1 MCVHRFSLRLIS
13 LNITK
18 LRLNGFKSF
27 VDPTEFEILPGLTG
41 VVGPNGCGKSNLL
54 DALRWVMGENR
65 PTSMRGDGMDDVI
78 FGGTSLRP
86 ARSYA
91 EVNLQIEN
99 FDSDILPINTSESTI
114 EIVRRINFESGSTYR
129 IEGKEILAREVR
141 LLFADY
147 SSGSNSPSLVRQGQI
162 SNLINE
168 NPKSRKRIL
177 EEAAGISGLYH
188 RRHESELKL
197 NASENNLERIND
209 ILSKLEEQLKALKKQ
224 AKQAEDYRLLGEKIR
239 KQESL
244 LLFVRWENKNSEFNN
259 SKHELDNILKK
270 RTDHEKILRNLIEV
284 KEQKENLLPKIREQQ
299 AADQIA
305 TNQLL
310 SKKTNI
316 DEKHKNAL
324 SRVHELN
331 QRILE
336 LENDYTRENELILDA
351 ESVLKKSA
359 NEKNSILNNQ
369 SDLTNKIKSTKED
382 LDLSIIDFNKIE
394 KEYEV
399 EANNFAASL
408 AKKNNLETNFE
419 VNNKSLKQ
427 VEEKITKV
435 KDDKSKVSLRK
446 EEIDNEL
453 INIRNELELSEKAID
468 KKSSMLDKT
477 EDEVQTLRADLLN
490 FEEKLSEERSKLLAI
505 KSEIKTLEE
514 FLSEQEIFEDAI
526 INQIEIS
533 KDFEIVF
540 SVILN
545 DDLNYPP
552 QSSDR
557 KSGWHYSENEKQS
570 YSFPE
575 GVKVLADLVKH
586 PLELNKRLKNVGIVN
601 SKDGYLLH
609 SKLKNGQSLVSMDG
623 DFWRWDG
630 FSTTS
635 AEVNTSNTQKVKNL
649 NRLQNLKVLQKEIE
663 KKVSIQS
670 DHKTNQELVFK
681 QKIEERDNLKKE
693 YISKEKRLN
702 ELKTNLSK
710 LEAEFEINS
719 AQIES
724 LDNNYLN
731 LNEDYNKLIKNIEE
745 IKNLDNQE
753 IDYQEEEKNIN
764 LKKKTLEDFRNKN
777 LDRRLVLED
786 LTSQFNFYKNR
797 LVQLDKELE
806 DWSIRKKRSVDRQDN
821 ILSRKNELELFL
833 ETAQLEPEKIENDI
847 LNLNKKITEAEK
859 KCSISTDA
867 LVNAEKKLR
876 DALLKE
882 KEAFKIAEDL
892 KEKYVRAEVSIET
905 TKDNLN
911 ELASLLEAETGHSP
925 KDFQDKYIDQ
935 LTNKLSIDIIE
946 KNLDQL
952 TRKRNFIGPVNLRAE
967 EDEKEI
973 NAEYS
978 ELLKQKE
985 DLEVAVKKL
994 RNAISN
1000 LNKEGRE
1007 KLLKAFDEVNKN
1019 FKTLFN
1025 NLFGGGQSNLLLV
1038 ESDDPLEAGL
1048 EIMCQPPGKKL
1059 SNLALLSGGEQTLAA
1074 ISLIFAVFMVKP
1086 SPICVLD
1093 EVDAP
1098 LDDANIVRFCNLL
1111 DNMNSRTD
1119 TRFIIITHNPITMSK
1134 MNRLYGVTMAEKGVS
1149 QLVSVD
1155 LDKAEKLVVA

>member
-1 MCVHRFSLRLIS
+1 

-129 IEGKEILAREVR
+129 VEGKEILAREVR

-305 TNQLL
+305 ANQLN

-324 SRVHELN
+324 SRVNELN

-336 LENDYTRENELILDA
+336 LENDYIRENELIIDA
-351 ESVLKKSA
+351 ESVLQKSA

-419 VNNKSLKQ
+419 VNKKSLKQ

-453 INIRNELELSEKAID
+453 INN
-468 KKSSMLDKT
+468 
-477 EDEVQTLRADLLN
+477 
-490 FEEKLSEERSKLLAI
+490 
-505 KSEIKTLEE
+505 
-514 FLSEQEIFEDAI
+514 
-526 INQIEIS
+526 
-533 KDFEIVF
+533 
-540 SVILN
+540 
-545 DDLNYPP
+545 
-552 QSSDR
+552 
-557 KSGWHYSENEKQS
+557 
-570 YSFPE
+570 
-575 GVKVLADLVKH
+575 
-586 PLELNKRLKNVGIVN
+586 
-601 SKDGYLLH
+601 
-609 SKLKNGQSLVSMDG
+609 
-623 DFWRWDG
+623 
-630 FSTTS
+630 
-635 AEVNTSNTQKVKNL
+635 
-649 NRLQNLKVLQKEIE
+649 
-663 KKVSIQS
+663 
-670 DHKTNQELVFK
+670 
-681 QKIEERDNLKKE
+681 
-693 YISKEKRLN
+693 
-702 ELKTNLSK
+702 
-710 LEAEFEINS
+710 
-719 AQIES
+719 
-724 LDNNYLN
+724 
-731 LNEDYNKLIKNIEE
+731 
-745 IKNLDNQE
+745 
-753 IDYQEEEKNIN
+753 
-764 LKKKTLEDFRNKN
+764 
-777 LDRRLVLED
+777 
-786 LTSQFNFYKNR
+786 
-797 LVQLDKELE
+797 
-806 DWSIRKKRSVDRQDN
+806 
-821 ILSRKNELELFL
+821 
-833 ETAQLEPEKIENDI
+833 
-847 LNLNKKITEAEK
+847 
-859 KCSISTDA
+859 
-867 LVNAEKKLR
+867 
-876 DALLKE
+876 
-882 KEAFKIAEDL
+882 
-892 KEKYVRAEVSIET
+892 
-905 TKDNLN
+905 
-911 ELASLLEAETGHSP
+911 
-925 KDFQDKYIDQ
+925 
-935 LTNKLSIDIIE
+935 
-946 KNLDQL
+946 
-952 TRKRNFIGPVNLRAE
+952 
-967 EDEKEI
+967 
-973 NAEYS
+973 
-978 ELLKQKE
+978 
-985 DLEVAVKKL
+985 
-994 RNAISN
+994 
-1000 LNKEGRE
+1000 
-1007 KLLKAFDEVNKN
+1007 
-1019 FKTLFN
+1019 
-1025 NLFGGGQSNLLLV
+1025 
-1038 ESDDPLEAGL
+1038 
-1048 EIMCQPPGKKL
+1048 
-1059 SNLALLSGGEQTLAA
+1059 
-1074 ISLIFAVFMVKP
+1074 
-1086 SPICVLD
+1086 
-1093 EVDAP
+1093 
-1098 LDDANIVRFCNLL
+1098 
-1111 DNMNSRTD
+1111 
-1119 TRFIIITHNPITMSK
+1119 
-1134 MNRLYGVTMAEKGVS
+1134 
-1149 QLVSVD
+1149 
-1155 LDKAEKLVVA
+1155 